1 MTEEEKK
8 TLISLKC
15 QTWVNI
21 FIHRI
26 MQKPQKIRI
35 FKLKVNY
42 LVFLQIM

>member
-21 FIHRI
+21 FIHGI
-26 MQKPQKIRI
+26 MQKPK
-35 FKLKVNY
+35 KYGY
-42 LVFLQIM
+42 LS